1 MSPFEPAHYVYR
13 FLGMAVFAVVCVMI
27 GFGILWRTDP
37 SNILRTANEP
47 FADISIQ
54 PESLQEA
61 FVQESEASGTWTLRY
76 RVMVSDRR
84 SDCGSLFIHKQ
95 VWNDKLATPI
105 ANNGV
110 PSTPIYPATSSDQI
124 IILEGPLAPGR
135 YTLMVS
141 IQCYQKEMPVISGQ
155 KDETIQANKAP
166 QPKLPQ
172 PEASNEARLPEV
184 KAVARPEAVA
194 PPVCF
199 RIDFE
204 FDSSNRGRSKKL
216 DPVPCPSISH
226 GGIR

>member
-1 MSPFEPAHYVYR
+1 MSPLEPAHYVYR
-13 FLGMAVFAVVCVMI
+13 FLGMAVFAVVCIMI

-37 SNILRTANEP
+37 ANILRTANEP

-54 PESLQEA
+54 PDSLQEA

-76 RVMVSDRR
+76 RVLVADRR

-141 IQCYQKEMPVISGQ
+141 IQCYQKEMTMVSRPEG
-155 KDETIQANKAP
+155 ETLQANKAP

-172 PEASNEARLPEV
+172 LEVSNETRQPEV
-184 KAVARPEAVA
+184 KAVTRPEAVA
-194 PPVCF
+194 SPVCF

-204 FDSSNRGRSKKL
+204 FDASNRGRSKKL
-216 DPVPCPSISH
+216 DPVPCPSIAH